1 MKKLIL
7 SISLVMIAFTI
18 YSQKKVP
25 SLRIKSYQRSYLSGV
40 APTNRIEL
48 GGKENVVNT
57 MAQAPEYFIYLL
69 KNKLPN
75 LKIERVWIKQQ
86 LYLARIDKMPTLP
99 VVIQEGKK
107 KDTLVRFTDEMV
119 WQIHIM
125 GKDSSS
131 IKPKKAIAN
140 QIKANELLLLL
151 TDNWG
156 HIYIQTSKQIQVLE
170 AARGQ

>member
-1 MKKLIL
+1 
-7 SISLVMIAFTI
+7 
-18 YSQKKVP
+18 
-25 SLRIKSYQRSYLSGV
+25 
-40 APTNRIEL
+40 
-48 GGKENVVNT
+48 
-57 MAQAPEYFIYLL
+57 
-69 KNKLPN
+69 
-75 LKIERVWIKQQ
+75 
-86 LYLARIDKMPTLP
+86 
-99 VVIQEGKK
+99 
-107 KDTLVRFTDEMV
+107 MV